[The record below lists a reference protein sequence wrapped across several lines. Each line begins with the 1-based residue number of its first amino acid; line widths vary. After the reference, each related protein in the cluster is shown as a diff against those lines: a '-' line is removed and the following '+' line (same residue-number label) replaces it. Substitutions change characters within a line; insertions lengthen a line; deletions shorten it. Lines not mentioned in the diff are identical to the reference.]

1 MTMQKRLKE
10 RKKAEKAQRKRESKA
25 ARKIDKAERGPE
37 DEEELVPLDGPVKY
51 VWDEELDDI
60 EIRI

>member
-10 RKKAEKAQRKRESKA
+10 RKKAEKAQRKREEKA
-25 ARKIDKAERGPE
+25 ARKLAKESRAGE
-37 DEEELVPLDGPVKY
+37 DEEELVPLDGPIKY
-51 VWDEELDDI
+51 VWDEDDEDF

>member
-10 RKKAEKAQRKRESKA
+10 RKKAEKAQRKKEAKEF
-25 ARKIDKAERGPE
+25 RKVAKAEGGHE
-37 DEEELVPLDGPVKY
+37 EEELVVLDGPIRY
-51 VWDEELDDI
+51 VWNEDDEDI